1 MSKCAF
7 VFILEKDFNQ
17 PMRNQVAFIEK
28 ENLPFMSDYSSQI
41 MVLIVDVISVNH
53 RLRVPLRL

>member
-17 PMRNQVAFIEK
+17 PEEPGGFYRKRKFAFHVR
-28 ENLPFMSDYSSQI
+28 LFVSDYGFDC
-41 MVLIVDVISVNH
+41 DVISVNH